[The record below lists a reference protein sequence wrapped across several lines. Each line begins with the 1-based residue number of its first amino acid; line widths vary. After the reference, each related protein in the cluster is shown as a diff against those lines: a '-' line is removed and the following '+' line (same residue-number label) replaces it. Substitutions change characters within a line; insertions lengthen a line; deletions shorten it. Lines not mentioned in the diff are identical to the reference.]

1 VVLDELREHQTWA
14 AWGAVTKTTMA
25 RPRAQIVCLS
35 NAGDAESVVLASLRQ
50 RALNVID
57 GKSTEAD
64 DGSLGIFEWSA
75 PDGCAL
81 DDPEAWAQANPSLGY
96 PNGVSEAAIRSALA
110 TDPEAVFRTEVL
122 CQWVEAV
129 SPPALDLAL
138 WDSLADPN
146 AERGSRPVFAVAC
159 APDHSWAAIAVAW
172 SRPDGQVQVMLADYK
187 PARAWVTARV
197 AELRSRWGGRVIAD
211 TASRGLVPDADEPGV
226 QAQAQAH
233 GAFADAVL
241 AGTVRHGNEPALNMA
256 VKHSRWRAS
265 GDTRVF
271 DRKSDFDI
279 SPLVAV
285 ALAASGVSQ
294 KRPSAFLTI

>member
-1 VVLDELREHQTWA
+1 
-14 AWGAVTKTTMA
+14 
-25 RPRAQIVCLS
+25 
-35 NAGDAESVVLASLRQ
+35 
-50 RALNVID
+50 
-57 GKSTEAD
+57 
-64 DGSLGIFEWSA
+64 
-75 PDGCAL
+75 
-81 DDPEAWAQANPSLGY
+81 
-96 PNGVSEAAIRSALA
+96 
-110 TDPEAVFRTEVL
+110 
-122 CQWVEAV
+122 
-129 SPPALDLAL
+129 
-138 WDSLADPN
+138 
-146 AERGSRPVFAVAC
+146 
-159 APDHSWAAIAVAW
+159 
-172 SRPDGQVQVMLADYK
+172 
-187 PARAWVTARV
+187 
-197 AELRSRWGGRVIAD
+197 
-211 TASRGLVPDADEPGV
+211 V